1 MLGRGGARDCVP
13 GASRAAPHDRGR
25 NERDGGVMTDLR
37 ELLAEL
43 ADDEPVAAPA
53 PLFDRIQGRARHLRR
68 RRRSARVAGALAV
81 LIVGAGIVG
90 VVARQPSGG
99 GHVRVAVSPPGPP
112 EYQATGTVLQ
122 NPAHGPELCQM
133 VADSLP
139 PQCSGIPIAGWD
151 WAKVDNEESR
161 NGTTWGSYHVVG
173 TYDGDTLTL
182 TQPPGSPGTTTHKPE
197 PKFTTPCEAPPGG
210 WTVRD
215 RTHFSIDSYN
225 ALHALAQSQ
234 PDYAGAWVDNVTLV
248 DGKRPFFPEQ
258 VITFTFTGNLDAHRA
273 QLEAAWGGPLCIAQ
287 QSHSERELSGIQTAL
302 QGADG
307 RALGLQVQGSGIDS
321 FNNRIDAAVIVA
333 TPALQ
338 RAVDEKYGS
347 GAVQLNAFLRPVGG

>member
-1 MLGRGGARDCVP
+1 
-13 GASRAAPHDRGR
+13 
-25 NERDGGVMTDLR
+25 MTDLR
-37 ELLAEL
+37 ELLEEL
-43 ADDEPVAAPA
+43 ADDEPVAAPR
-53 PLFDRIQGRARHLRR
+53 PLFDQIQGRARRRRR
-68 RRRSARVAGALAV
+68 RRRSARIAGALGV
-81 LIVGAGIVG
+81 LVVAGGIVA

-99 GHVRVAVSPPGPP
+99 GRARVAVSPPGPQD
-112 EYQATGTVLQ
+112 YQATGTVLQ
-122 NPAHGPELCQM
+122 NQAHGPELCQM

-161 NGTTWGSYHVVG
+161 NGTTWGTYRVVG
-173 TYDGDTLTL
+173 SYDGDTLTL
-182 TQPPGSPGTTTHKPE
+182 TQPPVVPDRSTDVLKSP

-215 RTHFSIDSYN
+215 RTHFSIGAYN

-234 PDYAGAWVDNVTLV
+234 PDYAGAWVDNATLV
-248 DGKRPFFPEQ
+248 DGKKPFFPEQ
-258 VITFTFTGNLDAHRA
+258 VITFTFTGNLDAHRT
-273 QLEAAWGGPLCIAQ
+273 QLEAAWGGPLCVAQ

-302 QGADG
+302 QGSEG

-321 FNNRIDAAVIVA
+321 FNNRIDADVIVA

-338 RAVDEKYGS
+338 RAVDEKYGA
-347 GAVQLNAFLRPVGG
+347 GVVQLNAFLHPVGG